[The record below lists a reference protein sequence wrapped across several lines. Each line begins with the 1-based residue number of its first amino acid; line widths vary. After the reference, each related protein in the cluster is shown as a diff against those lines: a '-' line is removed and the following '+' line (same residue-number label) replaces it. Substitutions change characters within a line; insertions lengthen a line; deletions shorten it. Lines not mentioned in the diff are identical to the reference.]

1 MLVEIFQTSSGGS
14 SGQQQ
19 NDTSVDA
26 MVERRRRRAVEKTES
41 SSKVKRETDLKKPE
55 KLQSDLVNSTIHLC
69 IMIAL

>member
-1 MLVEIFQTSSGGS
+1 MLVEIFQTSAGGS

-41 SSKVKRETDLKKPE
+41 SSKVKRETGPKKPE

-69 IMIAL
+69 VMIAL

>member
-1 MLVEIFQTSSGGS
+1 MLVEIFQTSAGGS

-41 SSKVKRETDLKKPE
+41 SSKVKRETDPKKPE
-55 KLQSDLVNSTIHLC
+55 KLQSDLVNFLLYIF
-69 IMIAL
+69 A

>member
-26 MVERRRRRAVEKTES
+26 MVERQRRRAVEKTES
-41 SSKVKRETDLKKPE
+41 SSKVKRETDPKKPE
-55 KLQSDLVNSTIHLC
+55 KLQSDLVNFLLYIF
-69 IMIAL
+69 A

>member
-19 NDTSVDA
+19 NDTSLDA

-41 SSKVKRETDLKKPE
+41 SSKVKRETDPKKPE